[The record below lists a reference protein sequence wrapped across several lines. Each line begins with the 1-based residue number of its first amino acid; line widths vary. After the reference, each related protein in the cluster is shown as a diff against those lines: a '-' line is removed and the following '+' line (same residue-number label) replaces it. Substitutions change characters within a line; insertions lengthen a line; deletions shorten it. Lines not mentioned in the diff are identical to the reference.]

1 MVLALIGITLL
12 LIAMLIAARIGM
24 NKAKNEE
31 ETLPPM
37 IHGSGIYSIIRRSPR
52 DNIGD
57 FKPSQEEIR
66 KYLNDKNVNI
76 KGLSPAQRNDLVSR
90 WNELMEA
97 NISEIENGDKEGREF
112 YYFDFVRDDPVCA
125 KIIHKGR
132 FVTREQ
138 IYQHPKIIPPFHIGC
153 GCMLRKYQGK
163 DKLRDTTEIGMLP
176 LLKNGEMVHLP
187 DWKEIV
193 AIETPHE
200 NIPPKG
206 ATGK

>member
-1 MVLALIGITLL
+1 MILALVGITLL
-12 LIAMLIAARIGM
+12 LIAMLIAVRIGM

-31 ETLPPM
+31 EMQSPI

-76 KGLSPAQRNDLVSR
+76 EGVSFAQREVLLAQ

-97 NISEIENGDKEGREF
+97 NISEIENGDKEGTEF
-112 YYFDFVRDDPVCA
+112 YYFDFKWEDPVCD
-125 KIIHKGR
+125 KIISKGR

-138 IYQHPKIIPPFHIGC
+138 IFEYPKIIPPFHLGC
-153 GCMLRKYQGK
+153 GCQLRKYQGK
-163 DKLRDTTEIGMLP
+163 EKLRDTTEIGILP
-176 LLKNGEMVHLP
+176 LLRNGKMVPLP
-187 DWKEIV
+187 EWKEIV
-193 AIETPHE
+193 AIKTPRDTV
-200 NIPPKG
+200 PPKG
-206 ATGK
+206 AYGK